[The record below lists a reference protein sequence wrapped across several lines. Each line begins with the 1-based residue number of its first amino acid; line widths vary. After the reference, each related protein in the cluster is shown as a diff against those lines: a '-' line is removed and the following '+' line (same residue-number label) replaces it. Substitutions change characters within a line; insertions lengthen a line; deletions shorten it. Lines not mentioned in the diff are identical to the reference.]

1 MCKTH
6 AKGHVQNAENA
17 KEVEESE
24 VPGAPAPGET
34 DTAMNRA
41 LTYAHRKIKIST
53 CDDDDGGDG
62 DYDARDD
69 DDDDGDDD
77 DGDDNDDDASDD
89 DEGADV
95 ETEAGSCSLRNPL
108 SQ

>member
-1 MCKTH
+1 M
-6 AKGHVQNAENA
+6 ADA
-17 KEVEESE
+17 S
-24 VPGAPAPGET
+24 PAFVH
-34 DTAMNRA
+34 
-41 LTYAHRKIKIST
+41 L
-53 CDDDDGGDG
+53 DDG
-62 DYDARDD
+62 